1 MSEGGPSGARP
12 VEAQAEAAAW
22 RAWPMVRQWEDGL
35 AAHGW
40 TLESLKPLNLLMR
53 RNGDPLFVLLE
64 ARGRDPESRAMLPY
78 VLVRGAAAMVVPEC
92 VNAATGER
100 KFLMVLQRRVGDGMM
115 SLEFPA
121 GMVENGGD
129 PEETARREL
138 HEETGLPEDL
148 LARFPL
154 IPLWPR
160 GLTSSPGLSDEAVH
174 FYGVTLTLDDATFRA
189 LDGAAAGHEAEGE
202 HIVTALRTRA
212 EVLAGVTSVLPLLG
226 LMLHDHRP
234 GG

>member
-1 MSEGGPSGARP
+1 
-12 VEAQAEAAAW
+12 
-22 RAWPMVRQWEDGL
+22 MVRQWEDGL
-35 AAHGW
+35 VAHGW

-78 VLVRGAAAMVVPEC
+78 VLLRGAAAMVVPEC

-100 KFLMVLQRRVGDGMM
+100 KFLMVLQRRVGDGTM

-129 PEETARREL
+129 PEEAARREL
-138 HEETGLPEDL
+138 HEETGLSEEL

-154 IPLWPR
+154 VPLWSR

-174 FYGVTLTLDDATFRA
+174 FFGVTLALDDATFRA
-189 LDGAAAGHEAEGE
+189 LEGAAAGHVAEGE
-202 HIVTALRTRA
+202 YIVTALRTRA
-212 EVLAGVTSVLPLLG
+212 EILAGVSSVLPLLG
-226 LMLHDHRP
+226 LMLYENRS